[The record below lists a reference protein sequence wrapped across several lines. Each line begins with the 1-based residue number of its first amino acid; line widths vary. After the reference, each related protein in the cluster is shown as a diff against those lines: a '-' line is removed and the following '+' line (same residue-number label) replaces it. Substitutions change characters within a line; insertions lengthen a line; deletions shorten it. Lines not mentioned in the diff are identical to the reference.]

1 MDPTNNNQEQPQYNI
16 PDGMPPQPPQ
26 LTPQPAQP
34 VGQQSMTNQ
43 QANTDH
49 LKINPLAAMQDGEEM
64 IADIHR
70 HPFGIISLYFFAFIG
85 LSAACGVILLLI
97 PKLIPANSSYDP
109 TSISVAAIVVVI
121 ILMLLGL
128 GVTTMVYWQNRWVV
142 TSDSLTQITQRSLFN
157 RQVSQL
163 SFGNLEDV
171 TAEQRGII
179 PNLFNFGTLKAE
191 TAGEHSKFFFLYC
204 PNPNLYAR
212 KI

>member
-1 MDPTNNNQEQPQYNI
+1 
-16 PDGMPPQPPQ
+16 
-26 LTPQPAQP
+26 
-34 VGQQSMTNQ
+34 MTNQ
-43 QANTDH
+43 QANAEH

-70 HPFGIISLYFFAFIG
+70 HPFGIISLYFFAFLG
-85 LSAACGVILLLI
+85 LAAACGVILLLV
-97 PKLIPANSSYDP
+97 PRLVGANTSSDYDP
-109 TSISVAAIVVVI
+109 TMISIGLITVVI
-121 ILMLLGL
+121 VLTLIGL
-128 GVTTMVYWQNRWVV
+128 GVATMVYWQNRWVV

-212 KI
+212 KILMAREIYLQNNGERR